1 MLILAH
7 NRDELRMTELAE
19 LYGNDLQVPW
29 QDDLPEEP
37 DAESLAQLRG
47 EFTVYL
53 SARFFSKPEIL
64 PGIRPFYAVWEVEG
78 NYVSALRV
86 HVYSQGLS
94 LEALCTAAGE
104 RGKGY
109 ATELLKATAAHL
121 ARLGHFDLYALVPK
135 HGKQVQRILQSAGF
149 VRILDYG
156 TRQDPCQWPP
166 YYYRDEFVETWRLRI

>member
-7 NRDELRMTELAE
+7 NRDDLRINELAE
-19 LYGNDLQVPW
+19 LYGSDLQVPW
-29 QDDLPEEP
+29 MDELPEES
-37 DAESLAQLRG
+37 DDESLALLRA

-64 PGIRPFYAVWEVEG
+64 PGIRPFYAVWEVG
-78 NYVSALRV
+78 GKYVSALRV
-86 HVYSQGLS
+86 DVHSRGLS
-94 LEALCTAAGE
+94 LEALCTAANE

-121 ARLGHFDLYALVPK
+121 AQLGHFDLYALVPK
-135 HGKQVQRILQSAGF
+135 HGKPVKRILQSVGF
-149 VRILDYG
+149 IRILDYG

-166 YYYRDEFVETWRLRI
+166 YYYRDEFVETWLLHI